1 MIMDKDKLTALFDAY
16 DPDLSSD
23 NLFMARLENNLK
35 AVETVKQQLEERQTQ
50 NRRAI
55 IVAALCGFVF
65 GVLSVLC
72 YPFIATAIRS
82 IATPASAAAQFMSD
96 YGSTVIWSAISLM
109 AVILTYS
116 AYDITLS
123 LSKQSTPYLLRAK

>member
-1 MIMDKDKLTALFDAY
+1 MIIISCRAYQRRTNILHINIIYTYSFKISYKYSYYNSLNAKFDTKFK
-16 DPDLSSD
+16 
-23 NLFMARLENNLK
+23 NL
-35 AVETVKQQLEERQTQ
+35 
-50 NRRAI
+50 RRK
-55 IVAALCGFVF
+55 FVF

-123 LSKQSTPYLLRAK
+123 LSRQPIPHPLRAK